1 MRTTDMAPDVTESE
15 ARNLLPALEA
25 ISTATI
31 GASRD
36 AERHAMRLR
45 FALARVGEL
54 RTRAT
59 AVGGVFEP
67 ARLEVAQ
74 SILQTHQRRAR
85 SFAKAIGIAEPR
97 LAQRPPARVIR
108 VSDEES
114 VLDEQAA

>member
-36 AERHAMRLR
+36 ADRHAMRLR
-45 FALARVGEL
+45 FALARVVEL
-54 RTRAT
+54 RTRAA
-59 AVGGVFEP
+59 AVGGAFEP

-74 SILQTHQRRAR
+74 SILQTHQRRAA
-85 SFAKAIGIAEPR
+85 SFAKATGIVSPR
-97 LAQRPPARVIR
+97 LAQRSVSRVTL
-108 VSDEES
+108 VTDEEAS
-114 VLDEQAA
+114 LDEKAA